1 MHKAQ
6 INEAFPRQ
14 NLNYSFAAILSLN
27 PNCKL
32 LINAALMT
40 GLLMLFPPQEEECQH
55 EDEVSR
61 FPRSPP
67 GTGTC
72 FLGQDEAK
80 EELCDAPEPR

>member
-1 MHKAQ
+1 MKMKFGWRRRRQ
-6 INEAFPRQ
+6 RGPRVREPVAVEGLG
-14 NLNYSFAAILSLN
+14 NALVCDWERTSW
-27 PNCKL
+27 L
-32 LINAALMT
+32 LDLR
-40 GLLMLFPPQEEECQH
+40 EEECQH